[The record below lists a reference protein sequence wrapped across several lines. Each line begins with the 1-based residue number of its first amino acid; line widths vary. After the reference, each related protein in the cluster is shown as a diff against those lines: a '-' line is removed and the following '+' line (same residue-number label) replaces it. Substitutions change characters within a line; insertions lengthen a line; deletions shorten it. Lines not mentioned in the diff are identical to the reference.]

1 MNSSNKNITYL
12 KNCILCGNENL
23 EKVVHIN
30 EQYISST
37 FVKSNENNDLTKIRT
52 PLTLVLC
59 SRNKKKNNC
68 GHLQLLEI
76 TKPDLLY
83 KNYFYRSATNDT
95 MKTDLKN
102 VVDQAISIA
111 KPEKGDVIVDIGSN
125 DCTLLNFFGNKFK
138 LIGFEPAE
146 NIKYIDEGN
155 NIKVFPNYFNST
167 EYNKHL
173 KKKAAVITSC
183 AMFYDLANPKLFVK
197 DIENILDEEGIWC
210 VQISYLPSMLQYNNF
225 YDICHEHIS
234 YYSIDSFEYLLKQ
247 LNLKCFYAETNAV
260 NGGSIRFF
268 VCKNTCNKYNKL
280 EYLKNLE
287 QLKKKEKD
295 YNLKD
300 KSTFINF
307 QKKITKIKN
316 TTNTFVDKLIKS
328 KETVLA
334 LGASTKG
341 NILLQHFGLDKSKIP
356 FISERNPEKVGL
368 KCLGSDIELISE
380 ERARS
385 MKPRAFIVL
394 PWNFKEE
401 IIKREKKYIDSGGQ
415 LMFPMP
421 YPHVVTKEAEI
432 KL

>member
-125 DCTLLNFFGNKFK
+125 DCTLLNFFGDKFK
-138 LIGFEPAE
+138 LIGFEPAK

-173 KKKAAVITSC
+173 KKKTKSQ
-183 AMFYDLANPKLFVK
+183 K
-197 DIENILDEEGIWC
+197 
-210 VQISYLPSMLQYNNF
+210 
-225 YDICHEHIS
+225 
-234 YYSIDSFEYLLKQ
+234 
-247 LNLKCFYAETNAV
+247 NLK
-260 NGGSIRFF
+260 
-268 VCKNTCNKYNKL
+268 
-280 EYLKNLE
+280 
-287 QLKKKEKD
+287 
-295 YNLKD
+295 
-300 KSTFINF
+300 TF
-307 QKKITKIKN
+307 
-316 TTNTFVDKLIKS
+316 
-328 KETVLA
+328 
-334 LGASTKG
+334 
-341 NILLQHFGLDKSKIP
+341 
-356 FISERNPEKVGL
+356 
-368 KCLGSDIELISE
+368 
-380 ERARS
+380 
-385 MKPRAFIVL
+385 
-394 PWNFKEE
+394 
-401 IIKREKKYIDSGGQ
+401 
-415 LMFPMP
+415 
-421 YPHVVTKEAEI
+421 
-432 KL
+432 